1 MQLLSEKNLQKYMIL
16 ASFSFSLLSND
27 NDDDNLDDDVYDN
40 ENDGFVER

>member
-1 MQLLSEKNLQKYMIL
+1 MIL